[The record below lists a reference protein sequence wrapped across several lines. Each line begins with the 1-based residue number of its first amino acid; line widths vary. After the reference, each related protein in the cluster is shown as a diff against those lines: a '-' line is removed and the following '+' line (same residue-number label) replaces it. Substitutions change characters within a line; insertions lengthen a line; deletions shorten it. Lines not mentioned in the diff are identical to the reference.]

1 MLVREPARQSNRA
14 PSSVGLTTRG
24 TLPGTW
30 SSRIR
35 LSVATEALQKSDKTL
50 PHNADAERT
59 VLGAVL
65 VDNAAFNSAAEILNR
80 DDFYRE
86 GHRRIFDAMAALAE
100 RSQPI
105 DLVTLKDELVRE
117 SALEAVGGAAYLGSL
132 VDGVPRITNVDQW
145 SRIIKEKAVLRNL
158 IHAGNRI
165 VQSAFEADED
175 AALILDRAEKSIFD
189 IAERRIRQGFVG
201 IREIVKESFRTIDQL
216 SQSKDLVTGL
226 PTGFVDLDEK
236 TSGLQ
241 KGDLVIV
248 AARPAM
254 GKTSF
259 CLNVAQ
265 NASLR
270 SGETIGLFS
279 LEMSK
284 EQLVLRML
292 CADARVDAHRL
303 RTGKLQEKDWARL
316 AKAYADLSNSRIYID
331 DSAMV
336 TPLEMR
342 AKCRRLKAEHGLGLI
357 IVDYLQLVTGS
368 GRIENRQ
375 QEISSISRSL
385 KGLAKELAVPVIALS
400 QLSRAPEART
410 DKRPQLSDLRECV
423 TGETLVVLA
432 DGRRVPIRDLVGTT
446 PEVLAVSPDERI
458 VRAESDKVWRVGTRP
473 VFAVHLA
480 SGRVVRATGRHRLL
494 SGAGWKRVQELAA
507 EDRLALAR
515 HLPEPV
521 QPARWPEARLALLG
535 HLIGDGSYLVHQ
547 PLRYTTASEDNSRL
561 VAEAAREE
569 FGATVNRHAGRGA
582 WHQLVI
588 SGNGNRWRPAGVG
601 LWLRELG
608 IHGQRSHEKRLP
620 PAVFTLAND
629 QIATLLR
636 HLWATDGSITLR
648 KPGARGAARVYF
660 ATSSRGL
667 AEDVAALLLRMG
679 IVARLRTVHQGDY
692 RPTHTVDVSGAEAQ
706 RRFLSTV
713 GGFGPRLAPA
723 QQLQEALGEIEQ
735 NPNVDTLPIEVFGEV
750 RATMRA
756 RGVSQRAMASLRG
769 TSYGGTAHFKF
780 APSRRVVAHYAELL
794 GDSSLRQK
802 AESDLFWDRI
812 VAVVPDGEEEVFDL
826 TVPGPES
833 WLADG
838 IVSHNSGAIEQDAD
852 IVMFIYRE
860 EEYKASDENRGIA
873 ELIIGKQR
881 NGPTGTVKLAFI
893 KEFTRFE
900 NIAWQPGT

>member
-1 MLVREPARQSNRA
+1 
-14 PSSVGLTTRG
+14 
-24 TLPGTW
+24 
-30 SSRIR
+30 
-35 LSVATEALQKSDKTL
+35 VATEALPKTDKTL

-65 VDNAAFNSAAEILNR
+65 VDNAAFNSAAEILTK

-86 GHRRIFDAMAALAE
+86 GHRRIFDAMAALSE
-100 RSQPI
+100 RSHPI

-132 VDGVPRITNVDQW
+132 IDGVPRITNVDQW
-145 SRIIKEKAVLRNL
+145 ARIIKEKAVLRNL

-165 VQSAFEADED
+165 VQTAYEAEED

-189 IAERRIRQGFVG
+189 IAEKRIRQGFVG

-241 KGDLVIV
+241 KGDLIIV

-410 DKRPQLSDLRECV
+410 DKRPQLSDLRE
-423 TGETLVVLA
+423 
-432 DGRRVPIRDLVGTT
+432 
-446 PEVLAVSPDERI
+446 
-458 VRAESDKVWRVGTRP
+458 
-473 VFAVHLA
+473 
-480 SGRVVRATGRHRLL
+480 
-494 SGAGWKRVQELAA
+494 
-507 EDRLALAR
+507 
-515 HLPEPV
+515 
-521 QPARWPEARLALLG
+521 
-535 HLIGDGSYLVHQ
+535 
-547 PLRYTTASEDNSRL
+547 
-561 VAEAAREE
+561 
-569 FGATVNRHAGRGA
+569 
-582 WHQLVI
+582 
-588 SGNGNRWRPAGVG
+588 
-601 LWLRELG
+601 
-608 IHGQRSHEKRLP
+608 
-620 PAVFTLAND
+620 
-629 QIATLLR
+629 
-636 HLWATDGSITLR
+636 
-648 KPGARGAARVYF
+648 
-660 ATSSRGL
+660 
-667 AEDVAALLLRMG
+667 
-679 IVARLRTVHQGDY
+679 
-692 RPTHTVDVSGAEAQ
+692 
-706 RRFLSTV
+706 
-713 GGFGPRLAPA
+713 
-723 QQLQEALGEIEQ
+723 
-735 NPNVDTLPIEVFGEV
+735 
-750 RATMRA
+750 
-756 RGVSQRAMASLRG
+756 
-769 TSYGGTAHFKF
+769 
-780 APSRRVVAHYAELL
+780 
-794 GDSSLRQK
+794 
-802 AESDLFWDRI
+802 
-812 VAVVPDGEEEVFDL
+812 
-826 TVPGPES
+826 
-833 WLADG
+833 
-838 IVSHNSGAIEQDAD
+838 SGAIEQDAD

-860 EEYKASDENRGIA
+860 EEYKQTDENRGIA

-900 NIAWQPGT
+900 NIAWQPGA